1 VHAPRNSE
9 RSRRGRVPGLSGRAA
24 DPPPPAAGEFP
35 PAARY
40 ALTFFLG
47 ALVAALACRAEQ
59 ERRFEPSVE
68 PRRVVSLAPNLTEIV
83 FALGAGRS
91 LVGVSEYSDYPAE
104 ARAIPRVGGLDVS
117 AEKVAS
123 LRPDL
128 VLATREGNARGPVS
142 ALSSAGFSVLVLP
155 TGSLDAVLD
164 SVRQTGDAL
173 GRRGQATRLAEA
185 LSARRAAV
193 RARVEKR
200 SRPKAI
206 LLVWPDPPQAAGRG
220 TFLNDVLTE
229 AGAENLLRN
238 RPGWPV
244 VSGEYLT
251 AAPVDVLVLPA
262 SAANR
267 PAFER
272 ALASGALSRGAAR
285 RARVVWVDESAITRP
300 GPRVFDAL
308 EELAREL
315 HPEPENGKRKTG
327 NGR

>member
-1 VHAPRNSE
+1 VHAPGNSE

-24 DPPPPAAGEFP
+24 DPLPPAEGESP

-40 ALTFFLG
+40 VLTILLG
-47 ALVAALACRAEQ
+47 AFVAALACRAAPG
-59 ERRFEPSVE
+59 RRTPTAVE

-91 LVGVSEYSDYPAE
+91 LVGVSEYSDYPLE
-104 ARAIPRVGGLDVS
+104 ARAIPRVGGLEVS

-123 LRPDL
+123 LLPDL

-142 ALSSAGFSVLVLP
+142 ALSSAGFTVLVLP

-164 SVRQTGDAL
+164 SIRRTGDAL
-173 GRRGQATRLAEA
+173 GRREEGGRLAEA
-185 LSARRAAV
+185 LSAKRAAV
-193 RARVEKR
+193 RDRVARR
-200 SRPKAI
+200 PRPKAI
-206 LLVWPDPPQAAGRG
+206 LLVWPDPPQAAGGG
-220 TFLNDVLTE
+220 TFLDDVLTE
-229 AGAENLLRN
+229 AGAENLLRD

-244 VSGEYLT
+244 VSAEYLT
-251 AAPVDVLVLPA
+251 TAPVEVLVLPA

-285 RARVVWVDESAITRP
+285 RARVIWVDESAITRP

-308 EELAREL
+308 EELAGEL
-315 HPEPENGKRKTG
+315 HPER
-327 NGR
+327 GRGAQDSEKGR